1 MIDINRLPISYL
13 DDETGKSVSHYVLTA
28 YNGKKTTLLS
38 HPNLYL
44 YSTTRSSLKTSDRYS
59 QIISSFYRFLST
71 QIRFSGL
78 NIAEYHAHVS
88 NKDIIRWQV
97 SRSEKRLHDQS
108 ASPSTKTI
116 IEDARILLQLFSWL
130 EENGYP
136 SDVKISTALSIV
148 NFKKDRLINYIE
160 RKAKKTL
167 SNKGIRVLDKESRQK
182 NIVTLISK
190 EEINALITNYND
202 PAYSAILQFA
212 LGTAMRPMEIC
223 KFPLYGAGVNQ
234 HIAPF
239 ADMNIVSGTVDYT
252 LFGKGNKT
260 RKIKINVK
268 DLRDLQ
274 NTYTAKLY
282 KERAKKYAEL
292 YGHPCPLSI
301 LFLNEKG
308 VPITEKMIS
317 QRTSYAKKK
326 AQLSLPSF
334 RDSTVF
340 YSTRKWWPT
349 KFLIN
354 FHKENILTKS
364 ADFLYAACS
373 QAIMDQMGHDD
384 ISTTYKHYIDMARVM
399 VHYQGW
405 AYQEFVEPLQT
416 VSEFIDSYPGHI

>member
-1 MIDINRLPISYL
+1 MIDINRQPISYL
-13 DDETGKSVSHYVLTA
+13 DDETGMKVSHYILTA
-28 YNGKKTTLLS
+28 YTDKKTTILS

-44 YSTTRSSLKTSDRYS
+44 YSNTRSSLRTSDRYS
-59 QIISSFYRFLST
+59 QIISSFYRYLST
-71 QIRFSGL
+71 QIRFSAF
-78 NIAEYHAHVS
+78 NVAEYHAHVS

-97 SRSEKRLHDQS
+97 SRLEKRLRDQNS
-108 ASPSTKTI
+108 SPSTKTI

-130 EENGYP
+130 EEHGYP
-136 SDVKISTALSIV
+136 SDVKINAIQSII
-148 NFKKDRLINYIE
+148 NFKKERLLNYIE

-190 EEINALITNYND
+190 EEIHALVNNYHD
-202 PAYSAILQFA
+202 PVYSAILKFA

-223 KFPLYGAGVNQ
+223 KFPLYGAGANQ

-239 ADMNIVSGTVDYT
+239 TDMKKVSGTVDYT
-252 LFGKGNKT
+252 LIGKGNKT

-274 NTYTAKLY
+274 NSYTEKLY
-282 KERAKKYAEL
+282 KERTKKYAEL

-317 QRTSYAKKK
+317 QRTNYAKKK
-326 AQLSLPSF
+326 AKLTFPGF
-334 RDSTVF
+334 RDSSVF

-354 FHKENILTKS
+354 YHKGDILTKS
-364 ADFLYAACS
+364 ADFLYAACA

-405 AYQEFVEPLQT
+405 AYQEFVEPVQT
-416 VSEFIDSYPGHI
+416 VAEFIDSYPGHI

>member
-1 MIDINRLPISYL
+1 MIKINRQAISYL
-13 DDETGKSVSHYVLTA
+13 DDETGKSTSHYILIA
-28 YNGKKTTLLS
+28 SSDNKTTLLS

-44 YSTTRSSLKTSDRYS
+44 YSNTRSSLKTSDRYS
-59 QIISSFYRFLST
+59 QIISSFYKFLST
-71 QIRFSGL
+71 HVRFRGL
-78 NIAEYHAHVS
+78 EVAEYHAHVS

-97 SRSEKRLHDQS
+97 SRLEKRLNDQS

-130 EENGYP
+130 EEHGYP
-136 SDVKISTALSIV
+136 SDIKISTLQSTI
-148 NFKKDRLINYIE
+148 NFNKERLLNYIE
-160 RKAKKTL
+160 RKANKTL

-182 NIVTLISK
+182 NTVTLISK
-190 EEINALITNYND
+190 KEIDALINNYND
-202 PAYSAILQFA
+202 PVYSAILNFA

-223 KFPLYGAGVNQ
+223 KFPLYGTGINQ
-234 HIAPF
+234 HIAPYT
-239 ADMNIVSGTVDYT
+239 DMNKASGIVDYT
-252 LFGKGNKT
+252 LVGKRKKT

-268 DLRDLQ
+268 DIRDLQ
-274 NTYTAKLY
+274 NSYTQKLY
-282 KERAKKYAEL
+282 KERAEKYADL

-308 VPITEKMIS
+308 VPVTEKMIS
-317 QRTSYAKKK
+317 QRTNYAKKQSKK
-326 AQLSLPSF
+326 AFPDF
-334 RDSTVF
+334 RDTSVF

-354 FHKENILTKS
+354 FHKGDILTKS

-405 AYQEFVEPLQT
+405 GYQEFSEPVQT
-416 VSEFIDSYPGHI
+416 VAEFIESYPGNT